1 MTPVINHSG
10 YNCRYE
16 PGIDR
21 AQTCY
26 AIITKGSFP
35 TVQCSSGTSN
45 MFSFLSIPATIT
57 TTNSEAV
64 AVTVLSRV
72 SVLAPL
78 FQLNWQK
85 TDLPSSTTPATN
97 AATTGPTPSSS
108 PTHSPQE
115 TNPPAA
121 GLSKGAAAGI
131 GVGVGIAGLA
141 LIVALV
147 WFVRRRRRKH
157 PSVMASMSP
166 VAAPMPQPPVG
177 HGYVFGY
184 GHHAGGKDG
193 VSSSAS
199 ASPVGNVA
207 ELGTGYVAEL
217 PVPSG
222 NIGSRI

>member
-1 MTPVINHSG
+1 
-10 YNCRYE
+10 
-16 PGIDR
+16 
-21 AQTCY
+21 
-26 AIITKGSFP
+26 
-35 TVQCSSGTSN
+35 